1 MCGDTCWSL
10 DAVCRVSCPSSAVL
24 TEFGAGS
31 FMVSKSRWGA
41 LPWVREANKKA
52 DNVLKRNFGFRNS
65 FRNLVVAFF
74 FLIIWRDFTWCK
86 VEFILFSLEQN
97 KTSPTQQQQR
107 SLSNVRVY
115 LLVIMEGCDADGM
128 WAQVLPLWPHCLSKP
143 RPKWKQ
149 KPVAASET
157 WLIESGILSLLLVTQ
172 WLGIALEV

>member
-1 MCGDTCWSL
+1 MRIFRTFSPQHKTTK
-10 DAVCRVSCPSSAVL
+10 SNQI
-24 TEFGAGS
+24 TES
-31 FMVSKSRWGA
+31 KVSKTLRLVS
-41 LPWVREANKKA
+41 KYYKII
-52 DNVLKRNFGFRNS
+52 S
-65 FRNLVVAFF
+65 FFPGCFWLVFF

-157 WLIESGILSLLLVTQ
+157 RLIESGILSLLLVTQ
-172 WLGIALEV
+172 WLAIALEV